1 MQKVLLPKSKLNSK
15 EALISKA
22 LIDLV
27 ISNDEFALTL
37 IRLSLLKVVFPGGG
51 GGGGGESNR
60 PF

>member
-1 MQKVLLPKSKLNSK
+1 MLPKSKLNSK

-27 ISNDEFALTL
+27 ISNDEFTLTL

-51 GGGGGESNR
+51 WGGGGGMANLI
-60 PF
+60 

>member
-1 MQKVLLPKSKLNSK
+1 MLLPKSKLNSK

-51 GGGGGESNR
+51 GGGGGLV
-60 PF
+60 